1 MFDNWQKNKTL
12 SELIRWAEG
21 QPTVRVMMLT
31 STRAVP
37 GAQPDNF
44 SDYDVILALT
54 DVRPFATSR
63 DWLSAFGRVL
73 VMYQDPLEEIDGFL
87 QSGNVTQFEEG
98 LKIDFSLWPVEYM
111 RKIAA
116 EPELPAELDAGYQIL
131 LDKDQVTAG
140 IQQPTYRAYIPT
152 PPTEA
157 TYIEY
162 IECFLQEAQYVA
174 KYLWRGDLMAARYIF
189 VQFMTDEHL
198 RPMLEWHM
206 ETEHGWSVK
215 PGLHG
220 RRLQNWLRPDLWED
234 LKSTWVGAG
243 EEENWEAIY
252 RAITLMRKAA
262 VDVGERLGFAYPDD
276 MEQRSL
282 AYLHTIQ
289 ATPRSAACTG

>member
-1 MFDNWQKNKTL
+1 MNTGEDQVLVN
-12 SELIRWAEG
+12 LIHWAEG
-21 QPTVRVMMLT
+21 QPTVRAMILT

-37 GAQPDNF
+37 GAQPDIF

-63 DWLSAFGRVL
+63 DWLSAFGTVL
-73 VMYQDPLEEIDGFL
+73 VMYQDPLEEIDGYL

-98 LKIDFSLWPVEYM
+98 LKVDFSLWPVEYV

-116 EPELPAELDAGYQIL
+116 EPELPAEFDAGYQIL

-140 IQQPTYRAYIPT
+140 IKPPTYRGYIPT

-157 TYIEY
+157 IYLEY
-162 IECFLQEAQYVA
+162 IECFLQEAMYVA

-198 RPMLEWHM
+198 RPMLEWHV

-215 PGLHG
+215 QGLHG
-220 RRLQNWLRPDLWED
+220 RRLQNWLRLDLWED
-234 LKSTWVGAG
+234 LKNTWVGAD
-243 EEENWEAIY
+243 EKENWDAIFH
-252 RAITLMRKAA
+252 AVALMRKVA
-262 VDVGERLGFAYPDD
+262 VEVGDRLSFTYPED
-276 MEQRSL
+276 MEKRSL
-282 AYLHTIQ
+282 AYLRTIQ
-289 ATPRSAACTG
+289 ATPRPAEKPG